1 MNGAQALLRTLVDS
15 GVDTCFMNPGTSEMH
30 FVAALDTVPEM
41 RPVLALFEG
50 VAAGAADGYAR
61 MTGRPASVLL
71 HLGPGLA
78 NAGAN
83 LHNARRAASPVVAVV
98 GDHATYHE
106 RFDAPLQSDIRSL
119 ASNFSGW
126 YARPA
131 SVDELSAA
139 AAEAVSAAYGPPG
152 RVATLVLPAD
162 VSWSEGAR
170 VSAPAER
177 DKFAK
182 TDDAAVEE
190 SAAAL
195 RSGRPAAFLVGG
207 PACRAELLGR
217 IAALAAAVG
226 ARVISETLPARL
238 ERGGGR
244 FEPERLAYLAEMA
257 MTQLEGLEHLILVG
271 APPPVSFFAYPSKPS
286 WLVPPGCHVHH
297 LASGAD
303 DCSTG
308 IDALAS
314 LVAGGRGTLPRP
326 VGEPRPQAPQ
336 SGPLDS
342 RSLGQAVAALLP
354 EDAIVS
360 DESISSGLAAFIG
373 SASAGPHDWLT
384 LSGGAIGQGLPLAL
398 GAAVACPDRRVLALQ
413 ADGSAM
419 YTPQALWS
427 MAREGADVTVV
438 VLSNHSYA
446 ILNMEL
452 RRVEASPGGDRAR
465 RMLDIGDPDI
475 DFVAI
480 AAGLGVPARRVSDAG
495 ELSAALAES
504 FATPGP
510 SLIEADLHRSEPR

>member
-1 MNGAQALLRTLVDS
+1 MNGAQALLRTLVAS

-30 FVAALDTVPEM
+30 FVAALDTVAEM

-50 VAAGAADGYAR
+50 VASGAADGYAR
-61 MTGRPASVLL
+61 MSGRPASVLL

-131 SVDELSAA
+131 SVDELSASASA
-139 AAEAVSAAYGPPG
+139 AVAAAYGPPG

-162 VSWSEGAR
+162 VSWSDGAL
-170 VSAPAER
+170 VSPPAQRER
-177 DKFAK
+177 PAK
-182 TDDAAVEE
+182 IDDATVERA
-190 SAAAL
+190 AAAL
-195 RSGRPAAFLVGG
+195 RSGRPTAFLVGG
-207 PACRAELLGR
+207 PACRADLLGR
-217 IAALAAAVG
+217 VASVAALAG
-226 ARVISETLPARL
+226 ARVICETLPARL

-244 FEPERLAYLAEMA
+244 FEPERLAYLAEIA

-271 APPPVSFFAYPSKPS
+271 AAPPVSFFAYPSKPS
-286 WLVPPGCHVHH
+286 WLVPPGCEVHH
-297 LASGAD
+297 FASSSE
-303 DCSTG
+303 DCSAG
-308 IDALAS
+308 VDALAC
-314 LVAGGRGTLPRP
+314 LVGDGNTRGATRR
-326 VGEPRPQAPQ
+326 VGVEPRPQAPE

-342 RSLGQAVAALLP
+342 RTLGQAVAALLP
-354 EDAIVS
+354 DDAIVS
-360 DESISSGLAAFIG
+360 DESISSGLAAFVG

-398 GAAVACPDRRVLALQ
+398 GAAVACPGRRVLALQ

-438 VLSNHSYA
+438 ILSNRSYA

-452 RRVEASPGGDRAR
+452 GRVEASAGGDRAR

-475 DFVAI
+475 DFVAL
-480 AAGLGVPARRVSDAG
+480 AAGLGVPARRASDAG

-510 SLIEADLHRSEPR
+510 SLIEADLRRR